1 LACCDALLGV
11 ISSIK
16 GFDMVRL
23 HIQESVRMQSEG
35 EMKYM
40 LPNLSFLFQ
49 LEKAYD
55 RIMMSQ
61 LQNRK
66 GLTFGNFMDVSK
78 DIKYADKQ
86 PIVSWGPRYLCELCI
101 EMGLFFLIIAIW
113 FISWFLP
120 YIIYFD
126 TCSITQVSK
135 DIKYADKQPIVSWGP
150 RATLVSLTS
159 SSFYVVPSLCFSTI
173 TRSCLFPW
181 QHQLPS
187 ASLPR
192 ATGDRAIVTQKDS
205 PRVVQRFVTRKIFF
219 KIRAKGI
226 DVASV
231 L

>member
-1 LACCDALLGV
+1 
-11 ISSIK
+11 
-16 GFDMVRL
+16 MVRL

-55 RIMMSQ
+55 RIMVSQ

-66 GLTFGNFMDVSK
+66 GLTFGVSK

-86 PIVSWGPRYLCELCI
+86 PIVSWGPRYLFELCI
-101 EMGLFFLIIAIW
+101 EMGLCFLIIAIW
-113 FISWFLP
+113 FISVSKDIKYADKQPIWFLP

-126 TCSITQVSK
+126 TCYITRVSK

-159 SSFYVVPSLCFSTI
+159 SSFYAVPFLCFSTI

-205 PRVVQRFVTRKIFF
+205 PRVVQRR
-219 KIRAKGI
+219 
-226 DVASV
+226 SQ
-231 L
+231 